1 MSPAPVYEIIK
12 IQKIHQQ
19 RDYYEIS
26 LRVGNNV
33 KKDDSNIDLLTDIHK
48 KVHIEKDIDVLENL
62 KDKEFIQSLEKLRG
76 NNLIKS
82 FLFRNFLPE
91 VNFAELLIEALK
103 KMPNVEIMRL
113 LYFDEIMIDY
123 PRKRTN
129 YGSLKNI

>member
-82 FLFRNFLPE
+82 FCLEIFFLKLI
-91 VNFAELLIEALK
+91 LL
-103 KMPNVEIMRL
+103 
-113 LYFDEIMIDY
+113 
-123 PRKRTN
+123 N
-129 YGSLKNI
+129 Y